1 MERQKF
7 TKIMDLSERMYLRR
21 GGKERQTCEIS
32 VIDRLMKSVGKRK
45 RKKKLHLFIRSQS
58 DQHDL
63 AICRVH

>member
-32 VIDRLMKSVGKRK
+32 VIDRLMKSLGKK
-45 RKKKLHLFIRSQS
+45 KKKKLHLFIQSQS